1 MKKNILVW
9 IILFLVATLS
19 CAPTNSSRHRE
30 GSNVGQETTLTIQD
44 EQRLTREALP
54 KMLKDYPAAKNQ
66 DLQKYISDLGMKIV
80 RANKLEGNPYHYTF
94 TVVDV
99 VDVNAFAMPAGT
111 VFVTAPLIALADN
124 EAELAGVVA
133 HEIGHVVARHA
144 AERMDAMEKLS
155 HVQVDLV
162 IVDLNMPNMDG
173 IEFVKN
179 LRDNYYYMDTPVI
192 MLTTT
197 KDDKLKK
204 DAFDAGVNMFLNK
217 PVQPNFLLYKVESL
231 LQDEEEING

>member
-1 MKKNILVW
+1 MKTILIVDDSATIRKLLAYILKRKNYV
-9 IILFLVATLS
+9 
-19 CAPTNSSRHRE
+19 
-30 GSNVGQETTLTIQD
+30 
-44 EQRLTREALP
+44 
-54 KMLKDYPAAKNQ
+54 
-66 DLQKYISDLGMKIV
+66 
-80 RANKLEGNPYHYTF
+80 
-94 TVVDV
+94 
-99 VDVNAFAMPAGT
+99 
-111 VFVTAPLIALADN
+111 IA
-124 EAELAGVVA
+124 EAEDG
-133 HEIGHVVARHA
+133 I
-144 AERMDAMEKLS
+144 DAMEKLG

-173 IEFVKN
+173 IEFVRN

-231 LQDEEEING
+231 IQDEEEING

>member
-1 MKKNILVW
+1 MKTILVVDDSAT
-9 IILFLVATLS
+9 IRKLLAYILK
-19 CAPTNSSRHRE
+19 R
-30 GSNVGQETTLTIQD
+30 
-44 EQRLTREALP
+44 
-54 KMLKDYPAAKNQ
+54 KN
-66 DLQKYISDLGMKIV
+66 YV
-80 RANKLEGNPYHYTF
+80 
-94 TVVDV
+94 
-99 VDVNAFAMPAGT
+99 
-111 VFVTAPLIALADN
+111 IA
-124 EAELAGVVA
+124 EAEDG
-133 HEIGHVVARHA
+133 
-144 AERMDAMEKLS
+144 MDAMEKLS

-204 DAFDAGVNMFLNK
+204 DALDAGVNMFLNK

-231 LQDEEEING
+231 MQGEEEYNG

>member
-1 MKKNILVW
+1 MKTILVVDDSPTIRKLLGYILKKKSY
-9 IILFLVATLS
+9 IIA
-19 CAPTNSSRHRE
+19 
-30 GSNVGQETTLTIQD
+30 
-44 EQRLTREALP
+44 
-54 KMLKDYPAAKNQ
+54 
-66 DLQKYISDLGMKIV
+66 
-80 RANKLEGNPYHYTF
+80 
-94 TVVDV
+94 
-99 VDVNAFAMPAGT
+99 
-111 VFVTAPLIALADN
+111 
-124 EAELAGVVA
+124 EAEDGL
-133 HEIGHVVARHA
+133 
-144 AERMDAMEKLS
+144 DAMEKLG

-197 KDDKLKK
+197 KDEKLKK

-231 LQDEEEING
+231 LGEEEDHG

>member
-1 MKKNILVW
+1 MKTILIVDDSATIRKLLAYILKRKNY
-9 IILFLVATLS
+9 IIA
-19 CAPTNSSRHRE
+19 
-30 GSNVGQETTLTIQD
+30 
-44 EQRLTREALP
+44 
-54 KMLKDYPAAKNQ
+54 
-66 DLQKYISDLGMKIV
+66 
-80 RANKLEGNPYHYTF
+80 
-94 TVVDV
+94 
-99 VDVNAFAMPAGT
+99 
-111 VFVTAPLIALADN
+111 
-124 EAELAGVVA
+124 EAEDG
-133 HEIGHVVARHA
+133 
-144 AERMDAMEKLS
+144 MDAMEKLS

-204 DAFDAGVNMFLNK
+204 DALDAGVNMFLNK

-231 LQDEEEING
+231 MQDEEEYNG

>member
-1 MKKNILVW
+1 MKTILIVDDSPTIRKLLAYILKKKNF
-9 IILFLVATLS
+9 IIA
-19 CAPTNSSRHRE
+19 
-30 GSNVGQETTLTIQD
+30 
-44 EQRLTREALP
+44 
-54 KMLKDYPAAKNQ
+54 
-66 DLQKYISDLGMKIV
+66 
-80 RANKLEGNPYHYTF
+80 
-94 TVVDV
+94 
-99 VDVNAFAMPAGT
+99 
-111 VFVTAPLIALADN
+111 
-124 EAELAGVVA
+124 EAEDG
-133 HEIGHVVARHA
+133 I
-144 AERMDAMEKLS
+144 DAMEKLS

-173 IEFVKN
+173 IEFVKT

-231 LQDEEEING
+231 LQDQEESHG

>member
-1 MKKNILVW
+1 MKTILIVDDSATIRKLLAYILKRKNY
-9 IILFLVATLS
+9 IIA
-19 CAPTNSSRHRE
+19 
-30 GSNVGQETTLTIQD
+30 
-44 EQRLTREALP
+44 
-54 KMLKDYPAAKNQ
+54 
-66 DLQKYISDLGMKIV
+66 
-80 RANKLEGNPYHYTF
+80 
-94 TVVDV
+94 
-99 VDVNAFAMPAGT
+99 
-111 VFVTAPLIALADN
+111 
-124 EAELAGVVA
+124 EAEDG
-133 HEIGHVVARHA
+133 
-144 AERMDAMEKLS
+144 MDAMEKLS

-204 DAFDAGVNMFLNK
+204 DALDAGVNMFLNK

-231 LQDEEEING
+231 VQGEEEYNG

>member
-1 MKKNILVW
+1 MKTILIVDDSATIRKLLAYILKRKNY
-9 IILFLVATLS
+9 IIA
-19 CAPTNSSRHRE
+19 
-30 GSNVGQETTLTIQD
+30 
-44 EQRLTREALP
+44 
-54 KMLKDYPAAKNQ
+54 
-66 DLQKYISDLGMKIV
+66 
-80 RANKLEGNPYHYTF
+80 
-94 TVVDV
+94 
-99 VDVNAFAMPAGT
+99 
-111 VFVTAPLIALADN
+111 
-124 EAELAGVVA
+124 EAEDG
-133 HEIGHVVARHA
+133 
-144 AERMDAMEKLS
+144 MDAMEKLS

-204 DAFDAGVNMFLNK
+204 DALDAGVNMFLNK

-231 LQDEEEING
+231 LQGEEEYNG

>member
-1 MKKNILVW
+1 MKTILIVDDSATIRKLLAYILKRKNYV
-9 IILFLVATLS
+9 
-19 CAPTNSSRHRE
+19 
-30 GSNVGQETTLTIQD
+30 
-44 EQRLTREALP
+44 
-54 KMLKDYPAAKNQ
+54 
-66 DLQKYISDLGMKIV
+66 
-80 RANKLEGNPYHYTF
+80 
-94 TVVDV
+94 
-99 VDVNAFAMPAGT
+99 
-111 VFVTAPLIALADN
+111 IA
-124 EAELAGVVA
+124 EAEDG
-133 HEIGHVVARHA
+133 
-144 AERMDAMEKLS
+144 MDAMEKLS

-179 LRDNYYYMDTPVI
+179 LRDNYYYMDTPII

-231 LQDEEEING
+231 LQDGEETHG